1 VRFPT
6 ISKKRVLVGSLLIA
20 IIVLVIFFFLIVFSL
35 PQLPGKLQDLVLSTP
50 TEIYSDTGELII
62 VLSNREEV
70 KLSQISPHFINAI
83 LAIEDTEF
91 YKHHGLNKKGL
102 LRALF
107 NHFIRFRRS
116 GGGSGIT
123 QQLAK
128 NMYFSFSRSW
138 RRKIKDALLACQMER
153 RYSKDEILEA
163 YCNQI
168 DFGSNS
174 FGVEQAA
181 QTYFAKHADELTLA
195 EAAFLA
201 NIPRWPTHY
210 NPYLNFDITRER
222 QEIVLTRMYKA
233 KFITKEEMEEAL
245 AAPLDLKRLNL
256 FWGKASYYIDHVK
269 NIVEDMYSQE
279 VLSYGGLKIY
289 TTLDT
294 RLQNF
299 AQEAVEQG
307 LAELD
312 QRLGFKNYDLAS
324 IEEKQLYI
332 QTALVAIDP
341 KNGKVKAMVGGR
353 DFSVSPF
360 NRAISNNRL
369 PGSAFKPFVYLAAI
383 DKGKYTPA
391 SIVVD
396 SAVTF
401 EFDNQKWSPPNYD
414 KKFRGPITL
423 KTALMDSRNVVTA
436 KIIYDLVP
444 ENVIP
449 YAQNMG
455 IKSPLGAHLSLSLGT
470 SSVSPI
476 EICSAYCPFANGG
489 ISRQPLIIKYIED
502 NQGKTLQEFSNRSA
516 QVVDPQSIYL
526 VVDMLRAVV
535 ENGTARS
542 VRAWGFNHPA
552 AGKTGTTNDAR
563 DLWFIGF
570 TPQLV
575 TAVWIGYDDNR
586 PVKDKNGFELTG
598 TSAAIPIWVRFMK
611 NALKNERYRSFPIPE
626 GIIFEY
632 VDPTTGKIVPPSYPN
647 AQQVALKA
655 GTVLL
660 EKDLKKQILP
670 QETVPDS
677 STIFDNPVFPQISDF

>member
-1 VRFPT
+1 MRFPT
-6 ISKKRVLVGSLLIA
+6 ISKKRVIYGSLFLVGLFLF
-20 IIVLVIFFFLIVFSL
+20 VIFFLVVFSL
-35 PQLPGKLQDLVLSTP
+35 PQLPARLQDLVLSTP

-70 KLSQISPHFINAI
+70 KLSQISQHFINAI
-83 LAIEDTEF
+83 LAMEDTEF

-102 LRALF
+102 LRAIF

-128 NMYFSFSRSW
+128 NMFFSFDRSW
-138 RRKIKDALLACQMER
+138 RRKMKDALLACQMEQ

-174 FGVEQAA
+174 FGIEQAS
-181 QTYFAKHADELTLA
+181 QTYFAKHADELTLS

-201 NIPRWPTHY
+201 NIPRWPTYY
-210 NPYLNFDITRER
+210 NPYLNFDIAMER
-222 QEIVLTRMYKA
+222 QQIVLKRMHKA
-233 KFITKEEMEEAL
+233 GFISKQQIEEAL

-256 FWGKASYYIDHVK
+256 FWGKASYYIDHIK
-269 NIVEDMYSQE
+269 NIVETMYSKE

-299 AQEAVEQG
+299 AQEALQQG

-312 QRLGFKNYDLAS
+312 KRLDFKDYDLAS
-324 IEEKQLYI
+324 DEEKQLYI
-332 QTALVAIDP
+332 QAALVTIDP
-341 KNGKVKAMVGGR
+341 RNGKVKAMVGGR
-353 DFSVSPF
+353 DFSMSPF

-391 SIVVD
+391 TIVVD
-396 SAVTF
+396 SAITF
-401 EFDNQKWSPPNYD
+401 EFDNQKWSPPNFD
-414 KKFRGPITL
+414 KKYRGPITL
-423 KTALMDSRNVVTA
+423 KTALMKSINVVTA
-436 KIIYDLVP
+436 KVIYDIKP
-444 ENVIP
+444 QAVIQ
-449 YAQNMG
+449 YAHQMG
-455 IKSPLGAHLSLSLGT
+455 ITSPLGENLSLSLGT
-470 SSVSPI
+470 SSVSPL
-476 EICSAYCPFANGG
+476 EMCSSYCPLANGG
-489 ISRQPLIIKYIED
+489 ISREPLIIKYIED
-502 NQGKTLQEFSNRSA
+502 YQGKTLHEFSNRSA

-526 VVDMLRAVV
+526 VLDMMRAVV
-535 ENGTARS
+535 ETGTANS
-542 VRAWGFNHPA
+542 LRAWGFDRPA

-563 DLWFIGF
+563 DLWFVGF

-575 TAVWIGYDDNR
+575 TAVWVGYDDNR
-586 PVKDKNGFELTG
+586 PVKDKNGIELTG
-598 TSAAIPIWVRFMK
+598 AGAAIPIWIRFMK
-611 NALKNERYRSFPIPE
+611 NALQNERYRDFPIPE

-632 VDPTTGKIVPPSYPN
+632 VDPTTGQIVPSHYPD

-655 GTVLL
+655 GTVLP
-660 EKDLKKQILP
+660 EKNLAGEIK
-670 QETVPDS
+670 
-677 STIFDNPVFPQISDF
+677 

>member
-1 VRFPT
+1 MRFPT
-6 ISKKRVLVGSLLIA
+6 ISKKRVVSGFLLISFIA
-20 IIVLVIFFFLIVFSL
+20 LLVLFFSIVLSL
-35 PQLPGKLQDLVLSTP
+35 PQLPDKLHDLVLSTP
-50 TEIYSDTGELII
+50 TEIYSDTGELIV

-70 KLSQISPHFINAI
+70 RLSQISPYFIDAI

-91 YKHHGLNKKGL
+91 YTHHGLNKKGL

-107 NHFIRFRRS
+107 NNFVRFRRS
-116 GGGSGIT
+116 GGGSSIT

-138 RRKIKDALLACQMER
+138 RRKIKDALLACQIEQ

-163 YCNQI
+163 YCNQV

-181 QTYFAKHADELTLA
+181 QTYFAKHADELTLP

-210 NPYLNFDITRER
+210 NPYLNFDVTKKR
-222 QEIVLTRMYKA
+222 QEIVLKRMHRA
-233 KFITKEEMEEAL
+233 KFISDEELEQAM

-269 NIVEDMYSQE
+269 NTVEDMYSKE

-307 LAELD
+307 LAGLD
-312 QRLGFKNYDLAS
+312 KRLGFKEYELAS
-324 IEEKQLYI
+324 IQEKQLYL
-332 QTALVAIDP
+332 QAALVVIDP
-341 KNGKVKAMVGGR
+341 RNGKVKAMVGGR

-369 PGSAFKPFVYLAAI
+369 PGSSFKPFVYLAAI
-383 DKGKYTPA
+383 DGGKYNPA
-391 SIVVD
+391 TIVVD

-414 KKFRGPITL
+414 KKYLGPITL
-423 KTALMDSRNVVTA
+423 KTALLGSRNIVTA
-436 KIIYDLVP
+436 KIIHDIGP
-444 ENVIP
+444 ESVIA
-449 YAQNMG
+449 YAQKMG
-455 IKSPLGAHLSLSLGT
+455 IKSPLGANLSLALGT
-470 SSVSPI
+470 SSVSPL
-476 EICSAYCPFANGG
+476 ELCRAYCPFANGG
-489 ISRQPLIIKYIED
+489 ISREPLIIKYIED
-502 NQGKTLQEFSNRSA
+502 SQGKTLREGSSRSA

-526 VVDMLRAVV
+526 VLDMLRAVV
-535 ENGTARS
+535 ELGTGKS
-542 VRAWGFNHPA
+542 VRAWGFNRPA

-563 DLWFIGF
+563 DLWFVGF

-575 TAVWIGYDDNR
+575 TAVWVGYDDNR
-586 PVKDKNGFELTG
+586 PVKNKNGHELAG
-598 TSAAIPIWVRFMK
+598 SSAAIPIWVRFMK
-611 NALKNERYRSFPIPE
+611 NALKNERYRAFPIPE
-626 GIIFEY
+626 GISFEY
-632 VDPTTGKIVPPSYPN
+632 VDPTTGEIVPSDYPYS
-647 AQQVALKA
+647 QQVALKA
-655 GTVLL
+655 GT
-660 EKDLKKQILP
+660 ILP
-670 QETVPDS
+670 KKSRLQ
-677 STIFDNPVFPQISDF
+677 

>member
-1 VRFPT
+1 MRFQT
-6 ISKKRVLVGSLLIA
+6 FTKKRIILGSLFGLMLVLLI
-20 IIVLVIFFFLIVFSL
+20 IFFLIVFSL
-35 PQLPGKLQDLVLSTP
+35 PQLPDRLQDFVLSTP

-70 KLSQISPHFINAI
+70 KLSQISQHFINAI
-83 LAIEDTEF
+83 LPMEDTEF

-116 GGGSGIT
+116 GGGSSIT

-128 NMYFSFSRSW
+128 NMYFTFERNW
-138 RRKIKDALLACQMER
+138 LRKIKDILLACQMER

-174 FGVEQAA
+174 FGIEQAA

-201 NIPRWPTHY
+201 NIPRWPPHY
-210 NPYLNFDITRER
+210 NPYLNFDITKER
-222 QEIVLTRMYKA
+222 QQIVLTRMYKA
-233 KFITKEEMEEAL
+233 GFISKDEMEEAI
-245 AAPLDLKRLNL
+245 AAPLNLKRLNL
-256 FWGKASYYIDHVK
+256 FWGKASYFIDHVK
-269 NIVEDMYSQE
+269 NIVEEMYSKE

-294 RLQNF
+294 RLQNY
-299 AQEAVEQG
+299 AQEAVQKG

-312 QRLGFKNYDLAS
+312 KRLGAQDYDLAS
-324 IEEKQLYI
+324 VEEKQLYI
-332 QTALVAIDP
+332 QAALIAIDSR
-341 KNGKVKAMVGGR
+341 NGKVKALVGGR

-360 NRAISNNRL
+360 NRAVSNNRL

-391 SIVVD
+391 SIVLD

-401 EFDNQKWSPPNYD
+401 EFDNQKWSPPNFD

-423 KTALMDSRNVVTA
+423 KTALMNSINVVTA
-436 KIIYDLVP
+436 KLIYDIGP
-444 ENVIP
+444 ETVVE
-449 YAQNMG
+449 YAHQMG
-455 IKSPLGAHLSLSLGT
+455 ITSPLSATLSLALGT
-470 SSVSPI
+470 SNVSPL
-476 EICSAYCPFANGG
+476 ELCRAYCAFANGG
-489 ISRQPLIIKYIED
+489 ISREPLIMKYIE
-502 NQGKTLQEFSNRSA
+502 NYQGKILHEFSNRSA

-526 VVDMLRAVV
+526 TLDMLRAVV
-535 ENGTARS
+535 ETGTAKS
-542 VRAWGFNHPA
+542 LRAWGFDRPT

-563 DLWFIGF
+563 DLWFVGF
-570 TPQLV
+570 TPDLV
-575 TAVWIGYDDNR
+575 TAVWVGYDDNR
-586 PVKDKNGFELTG
+586 PVKDKNGIELTG
-598 TSAAIPIWVRFMK
+598 AGAAIPIWINFMK
-611 NALKNERYRSFPIPE
+611 NALQNERYRNFPIPE
-626 GIIFEY
+626 GIIFEF
-632 VDPTTGKIVPPSYPN
+632 VDSTTGEIVPQNYPN

-655 GTVLL
+655 GTGLP
-660 EKDLKKQILP
+660 EKDLTK
-670 QETVPDS
+670 
-677 STIFDNPVFPQISDF
+677 